1 MASQDKKQA
10 GGFFASIASSLS
22 NFGSAMHKSVNG
34 VENAYGRFY
43 FAALR
48 ACINR
53 VTYSSAL
60 MVICCSCL
68 CLLGYEGLEVI
79 NPEGG
84 TEDAEEEAHKG
95 RWKQEDRDSYWK
107 MMQKYI
113 GSDVTSMVT
122 LPVIIFEP
130 MSMLQKMA
138 ELMEYSYLMDL
149 ADECEDPY
157 MRLVYAS
164 SFFIT
169 IYYACRRT
177 WKPFNPILGET
188 YEMVNHGGVK
198 FIAEQVSHHP
208 PMSAGHAENDHF
220 VYDITSKVKTKFLG
234 NSLDIYPLG
243 RTRVTLKRDGVV
255 LDLVPPPSK
264 VHNLIFGRT
273 WVDVPGEMIVTNM
286 TTGDKVVLYF
296 QPCGWF
302 GSGRFEVDGYV
313 YNAAEEPKILM
324 TGKWNESM
332 SCQPC
337 DMEGEPLP
345 GTEMKEVW
353 RVAESPENDK
363 FQYTHFAHKLNS
375 LDTAPKKLLASD
387 SRLRPDRYA
396 LEKDDLS
403 KAGSEK
409 SRLEERQRAEK
420 RIRESKGQ
428 QHIPRWFDPSSDV
441 APTPWGDLEVYQYNG
456 KYDEHRAAMDSSDN
470 IGEIDVR
477 STEFNPWQY
486 GNLATE

>member
-34 VENAYGRFY
+34 
-43 FAALR
+43 
-48 ACINR
+48 
-53 VTYSSAL
+53 
-60 MVICCSCL
+60 
-68 CLLGYEGLEVI
+68 LLGYEGLEVI